1 MIRRPPRSTRTDT
14 LFPYT
19 TLFRSFPLKAVT
31 RHQAPGP
38 WFADVNGT
46 GRKIKK
52 QDAWRDIVMLTEQ
65 ITDVAPQVQPGPG
78 YVVQVQSYVRCRS
91 DARRVGKECVST
103 FRSWWSPCH

>member
-1 MIRRPPRSTRTDT
+1 MGRWRAR
-14 LFPYT
+14 L
-19 TLFRSFPLKAVT
+19 FPLKAVT

-65 ITDVAPQVQPGPG
+65 ITDVAPQVQTGPG
-78 YVVQVQSYVRCRS
+78 YVVPVQPYGRCRIS
-91 DARRVGKECVST
+91 VQIFALLAAATIRHVDYSA
-103 FRSWWSPCH
+103 HNAIA